1 MAQQPRQKTIRIDDN
16 WECSL
21 SAAPARIRS
30 NDEPKL
36 TVTLSNP
43 PRVRKND
50 QLTLTVT
57 LSNPG
62 VASKLMASFKTRAG
76 RAKSASSP

>member
-1 MAQQPRQKTIRIDDN
+1 MAQQPRQKTIRIDDV

-21 SAAPARIRS
+21 SAAP
-30 NDEPKL
+30 E
-36 TVTLSNP
+36 
-43 PRVRKND
+43 RVRKND

-62 VASKLMASFKTRAG
+62 FGSRLTASFKTRAAPAAST
-76 RAKSASSP
+76 RKSI